1 MIQSD
6 KPSKKPFIYYCAIAT
21 IALLLAVYFA
31 VSFALRNR
39 AA

>member
-21 IALLLAVYFA
+21 IALLLALFFA
-31 VSFALRNR
+31 VTFALRRTR
-39 AA
+39 A